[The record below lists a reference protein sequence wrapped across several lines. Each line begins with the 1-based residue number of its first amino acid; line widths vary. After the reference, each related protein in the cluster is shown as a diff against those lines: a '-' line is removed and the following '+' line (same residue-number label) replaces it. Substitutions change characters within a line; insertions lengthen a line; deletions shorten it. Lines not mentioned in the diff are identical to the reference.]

1 MTIYDKISLNILRN
15 IGKIITSRFS
25 KGLCQM
31 AKQIIDQI
39 RAAETDA
46 MHTVEIAQ
54 ISASEILKSARSEAQ
69 NIKFTSVQ
77 NATAEAKKMIA
88 TAENEAY
95 KIKSRV
101 SEENEREASVEFEKF
116 DAKLDTAADFIISKI
131 LG

>member
-1 MTIYDKISLNILRN
+1 
-15 IGKIITSRFS
+15 
-25 KGLCQM
+25 M

-46 MHTVEIAQ
+46 SHTVEIAQ

-101 SEENEREASVEFEKF
+101 SEENEREASVEFAKF